1 MNFIKFHIKKLILI
15 ILVCVL
21 IFGGATTFSKN
32 NQSLEEIE
40 SFFVTITINKEGSFL
55 VKEEIV
61 YDFGENYRHGIY
73 RDIPLKDT
81 LIDVK
86 DVTDNLGNSYKYE
99 THIEDN
105 ILRIKIGDPKKK
117 IKGEHTYNIYYEVW
131 NGINFFSDRDELS
144 WNAIGT
150 EWNVPIKKSGVIVRL
165 PEKLPKE
172 DLRLSC
178 FTGVKGSM
186 ESNCVIKVKE
196 NGEIVF
202 ESQKS
207 FMPKEGLTIVV
218 AWPKGIIKDMPN
230 SIKIRLLLRKIW
242 PVIIPFFVF
251 IYLFIKWLRKGKDFK
266 IKKPIVVQY
275 EPPDNLRPAEVGL
288 ILNQRI
294 TGKEITA
301 TLIDLAVRG
310 YIKIQEVFDNNSK
323 DKDFELIKLK
333 DFENKQEDL
342 REYEREI
349 LRKIFGSK
357 NKILVSELENI
368 KNNLKLQTIA
378 KKLFSETG
386 KKYFVSNPQKIQD
399 RLIANGIS
407 IIIISILL
415 ALLVNNEVLF
425 LAGLLSGFLL
435 ILFSKFMPKKT
446 KKGIEAYWHILGFRN
461 YINTAE
467 KHRIKFQEKE
477 NIFERFLPYA
487 IVFGLTEKWLKVF
500 EELEDERFKDFSYK
514 NFHNVVVSIDNH
526 FSSLNF
532 EINSLRGSGFGGGGG
547 VGSGGGGGGGGSW

>member
-21 IFGGATTFSKN
+21 IFVGATTFSKN
-32 NQSLEEIE
+32 NQFPEEIK

-73 RDIPLKDT
+73 RDIPLGDT

-99 THIEDN
+99 THIEGN

-131 NGINFFSDRDELS
+131 NGINFFSNRDELS

-172 DLRLSC
+172 NLRLSC

-186 ESNCVIKVKE
+186 ESNCVIHVKE

-202 ESQKS
+202 ESQKI

-218 AWPKGIIKDMPN
+218 AWPKGIIKDIPN
-230 SIKIRLLLRKIW
+230 SIKIHLLLRKIW

-251 IYLFIKWLRKGKDFK
+251 VYLFIKWLRKGKDFK

-333 DFENKQEDL
+333 DFENKQDDL

-368 KNNLKLQTIA
+368 KNNLKLSTIA

-399 RLIANGIS
+399 RLIVNGIS

-500 EELEDERFKDFSYK
+500 EELEDERFGDFSYK
-514 NFHNVVVSIDNH
+514 NFNNVVVSIDNH

-532 EINSLRGSGFGGGGG
+532 EISSLRGSGFGGGGG

>member
-1 MNFIKFHIKKLILI
+1 MNFIKFHSKKLILI

-21 IFGGATTFSKN
+21 IFVGATTFSKN
-32 NQSLEEIE
+32 NQFPEEIK

-73 RDIPLKDT
+73 RDIPLGDT

-99 THIEDN
+99 THIESN

-172 DLRLSC
+172 NLRLSC

-186 ESNCVIKVKE
+186 ESNCVINVKE

-202 ESQKS
+202 ESQKI

-218 AWPKGIIKDMPN
+218 AWPKGIIKDIPN
-230 SIKIRLLLRKIW
+230 SIKIHILLREIW

-251 IYLFIKWLRKGKDFK
+251 VYLFIKWLRKGKDFK
-266 IKKPIVVQY
+266 IKKPIVAQY

-310 YIKIQEVFDNNSK
+310 YIKIQEVFVNNSE

-368 KNNLKLQTIA
+368 KDNLKLSTIA

-399 RLIANGIS
+399 RLIGNGIS
-407 IIIISILL
+407 IIIISIFL
-415 ALLVNNEVLF
+415 APLFNNGVLF

-500 EELEDERFKDFSYK
+500 EELENERFGDFSYK

-532 EINSLRGSGFGGGGG
+532 EISSLGGSGFGGGGG